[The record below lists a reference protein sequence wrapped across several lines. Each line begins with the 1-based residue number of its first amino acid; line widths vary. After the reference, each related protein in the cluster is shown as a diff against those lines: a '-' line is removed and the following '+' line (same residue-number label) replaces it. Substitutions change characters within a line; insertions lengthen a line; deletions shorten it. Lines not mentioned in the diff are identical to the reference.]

1 MFSTRNANIMS
12 TTAQWKS
19 LVPPDGK
26 IHTLGCLYV
35 EHAPLVFNEIDSSL
49 CVLKQTNHISS
60 SHRIGLIENLYR
72 KAKMIQ
78 GRSDDK
84 NWAGGEMAPKVLTE
98 GKRATFRIDPQT
110 QFNYLEVIRIH
121 SDWRRFW
128 TTQCEICQIRDAL
141 NEPWKMYFALFL
153 RRIALSSLN
162 RKYTQII
169 SVRDSKKQTEIERGR
184 DRERKIS
191 PVPSERVQSL
201 VSMSYA
207 PSCWTRVEC
216 RTNCN
221 LFA

>member
-1 MFSTRNANIMS
+1 MS

-84 NWAGGEMAPKVLTE
+84 NWAGGEKKEKNGTKSINRRKKSNFSHRSTNSIQLLRSNTDPFGLTKILDDPMRNMSNT
-98 GKRATFRIDPQT
+98 GRTQWALKNVFCSFFATNRVELIESEIYT
-110 QFNYLEVIRIH
+110 NYLCFGE
-121 SDWRRFW
+121 S
-128 TTQCEICQIRDAL
+128 
-141 NEPWKMYFALFL
+141 
-153 RRIALSSLN
+153 
-162 RKYTQII
+162 
-169 SVRDSKKQTEIERGR
+169 
-184 DRERKIS
+184 
-191 PVPSERVQSL
+191 
-201 VSMSYA
+201 
-207 PSCWTRVEC
+207 
-216 RTNCN
+216 
-221 LFA
+221 